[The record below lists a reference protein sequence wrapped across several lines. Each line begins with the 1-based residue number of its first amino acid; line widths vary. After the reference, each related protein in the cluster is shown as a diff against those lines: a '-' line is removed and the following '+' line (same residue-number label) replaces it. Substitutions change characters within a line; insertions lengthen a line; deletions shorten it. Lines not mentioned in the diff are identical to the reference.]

1 MDTLFETAYV
11 RARNA
16 ARRGSLEAET
26 RTYNRYRP
34 QRIPKALT
42 VFSLI
47 AVPSVIAVTLGV
59 VHRW

>member
-1 MDTLFETAYV
+1 MDALIETGHLRN
-11 RARNA
+11 RAA
-16 ARRGSLEAET
+16 ARRGSLETDA

-34 QRIPKALT
+34 QLIPKALT

-47 AVPSVIAVTLGV
+47 AVPSVIAITLGV